1 MKPLPVLLLA
11 GLLLAVAALACD
23 ARAGSMATGDI
34 TVHFNALPSTRIS
47 PEVARRTGVTRSAN
61 RALVNIA
68 VRQGPAGA
76 DRALAASVHLV
87 AVNAAGQRNT
97 LRAREMRE
105 GDAIYYLAEAR
116 ISGHETLTFEL
127 EVMPEADGAGPMRA
141 VFKQEFFPE

>member
-1 MKPLPVLLLA
+1 MKPLPVLLAA
-11 GLLLAVAALACD
+11 GLLALASLVPA

-47 PEVARRTGVTRSAN
+47 PEVARQTGVTRSAN

-76 DRALAASVHLV
+76 DRALPAKVNLV
-87 AVNAAGQRNT
+87 VVNQAGQRQS
-97 LRAREMRE
+97 LRAREVRE

-127 EVMPEADGAGPMRA
+127 DVTPAAEGAGPMRA
-141 VFKQEFFPE
+141 VFRQEFFPE